1 MATASPSFQHHRPL
15 LLQSV
20 VLILLVI
27 LHGLT
32 HLDHWLLA
40 LLGAGLLL
48 AVELLALPLPLQGAV
63 RWIRQLGWLAAV
75 LLVTGVCFHIY
86 YLPYATTLQQL
97 GMATLLFYS
106 WIWGLQRFPSTQKRY
121 YPALLVGW
129 SFTSFLGLVYAYMHV
144 EETLTVWAITAASGS
159 FGGLLLITMLHRR
172 VGFPKEFWW
181 RLPQLLHILFLMLAF
196 LGRFIQLTP

>member
-1 MATASPSFQHHRPL
+1 MATASFQHHRPL

-20 VLILLVI
+20 ILLLLVI

-40 LLGAGLLL
+40 LLGSGLLL
-48 AVELLALPLPLQGAV
+48 AVELLALPLPPQGV
-63 RWIRQLGWLAAV
+63 TRWIRQLGWLAAV
-75 LLVTGVCFHIY
+75 LLVTGVSFQIY

-97 GMATLLFYS
+97 GMAILLLYS
-106 WIWGLQRFPSTQKRY
+106 WIWGLQRFPSTQAQY

-129 SFTSFLGLVYAYMHV
+129 SLTSFLGFIYAYMHV
-144 EETLTVWAITAASGS
+144 EETLTAWAIAAALGS
-159 FGGLLLITMLHRR
+159 FSGLLLIAMLYRR

-181 RLPQLLHILFLMLAF
+181 RFPQLIHILFLMLAF
-196 LGRFIQLTP
+196 LGHFF